1 MYVGKSE
8 KKKKRS
14 AGIFK
19 IQEKHVSI
27 SVCPLPSPCEDHT
40 LARLAVPKEDEI
52 PETELGHPSHPSQD
66 HRRPGESQT
75 TPKVSRAPQKCEEYL
90 L

>member
-1 MYVGKSE
+1 MLVNQK

-27 SVCPLPSPCEDHT
+27 SVCPLPSPREGHT
-40 LARLAVPKEDEI
+40 LARLPVPKEDEI
-52 PETELGHPSHPSQD
+52 PETELGHPSRPSQD
-66 HRRPGESQT
+66 HSRPAESQT
-75 TPKVSRAPQKCEEYL
+75 TPKVSRGPESTTPEM
-90 L
+90 